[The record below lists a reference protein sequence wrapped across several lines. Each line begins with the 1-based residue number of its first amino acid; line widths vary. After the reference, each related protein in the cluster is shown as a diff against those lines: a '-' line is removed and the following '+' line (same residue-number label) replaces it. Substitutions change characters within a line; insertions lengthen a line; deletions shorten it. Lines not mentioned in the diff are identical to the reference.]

1 MASGMSSTERRAA
14 PRAVEQI
21 PLAITESGVVLSAQ
35 TKNLSASGAYCTLE
49 RYVAPMTKVQ
59 LQFELPD
66 KSRRVKI
73 CCAGVVVRIDPLV
86 VNAERSLYQLA
97 IFFTD
102 LADRDRSVIVRFVQ
116 HRLAV
121 APSTN

>member
-1 MASGMSSTERRAA
+1 MSSTERRVA

-21 PLAITESGVVLSAQ
+21 PLAITESGGVLSAQ

-66 KSRRVKI
+66 QSHRVKI

-97 IFFTD
+97 IFFTE

-116 HRLAV
+116 HRLAA